1 VIWAI
6 AKKDTATPT
15 AFPPQKLA
23 NNFLRAG
30 GRALKGD
37 GRSSIFS
44 WSDFNTPNY
53 IVYWL
58 CFG

>member
-1 VIWAI
+1 MGNS
-6 AKKDTATPT
+6 KERHGNPHSLSPSKTSP
-15 AFPPQKLA
+15 